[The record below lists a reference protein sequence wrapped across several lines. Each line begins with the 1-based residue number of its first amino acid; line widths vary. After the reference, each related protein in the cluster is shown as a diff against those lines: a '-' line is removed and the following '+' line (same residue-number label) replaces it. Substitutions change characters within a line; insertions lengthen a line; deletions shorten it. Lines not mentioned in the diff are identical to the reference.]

1 MSTITLPF
9 RKDDPLGIAIFAAAA
24 LHLLV
29 ILGINFDFDDLS
41 DIEQPPRSL
50 DITIVQSKSDKAP
63 KEADYL
69 AQANQIGGGTVEEKV
84 RPTSPPPAP
93 KPRHEL
99 RGEAPKSQQFQI
111 PQQQLQQKQQRLLTA
126 QNSKRQINVKEA
138 QREQIDKPLP
148 TPAQMMMRSRQI
160 DQALAELRDLRQMTA
175 QKPRERYI
183 TANTREYTFASY
195 ENSWRQKVERI
206 GNLNYP
212 EQAKL
217 NNLSGTLI
225 LDVAIKPDGSLA
237 APPKVI
243 RSSGSQILDDGAI
256 YIVELAA
263 PFSKF
268 SPEIRKQVDILH
280 ITRSWQFDNS
290 HRLET
295 YR

>member
-1 MSTITLPF
+1 MSTMTLPI
-9 RKDDPLGIAIFAAAA
+9 RTDDPLGLALFAAVL

-29 ILGINFDFDDLS
+29 ILGINFDFNDPSKID
-41 DIEQPPRSL
+41 QPPRSL
-50 DITIVQSKSDKAP
+50 DVTLVQNKSKEAP

-69 AQANQIGGGTVEEKV
+69 AQSNQIGGGTLEKKV
-84 RPTSPPPAP
+84 RPSAPPPAP
-93 KPRHEL
+93 KSRHEQ
-99 RGEAPKSQQFQI
+99 RGEAPRSQQFAM
-111 PQQQLQQKQQRLLTA
+111 PEQQLQQRQQRLLTSQ
-126 QNSKRQINVKEA
+126 QNEQPINVTKS

-148 TPAQMMMRSRQI
+148 TPAQMLMRSRQI
-160 DQALAELRDLRQMTA
+160 DQAFAELREIRQLTA

-212 EQAKL
+212 EEAKRK
-217 NNLSGTLI
+217 NVSGTLI

-237 APPKVI
+237 GLKVI
-243 RSSGSQILDDGAI
+243 RSSGSQLLDDGAK
-256 YIVELAA
+256 YIVEISA
-263 PFSKF
+263 PFAPF

-280 ITRSWQFDNS
+280 ITRSWQFNHS
-290 HRLET
+290 NRLET